1 MYSSLDIMG
10 APVDS
15 PAAQVRP
22 LQCPSHGTAASPAAG
37 QRNPLPLQEGRIFER
52 PNAPSSPSAGRFQ
65 FPAPDSHQLTGF
77 ARIAFSHQLQALRA
91 YLVNS
96 LRSAPSYRTV
106 VRLRKQRPAGGRAG
120 HDTSTQNVAPMG
132 HVNPTRMAG
141 DDHHSL
147 RLIAIS

>member
-1 MYSSLDIMG
+1 MG

-15 PAAQVRP
+15 PAAEVRP

-65 FPAPDSHQLTGF
+65 FPAPDSHQLTGI
-77 ARIAFSHQLQALRA
+77 ARIAFSHQLQAVFA

-106 VRLRKQRPAGGRAG
+106 VRLRKPKPAGGRAG
-120 HDTSTQNVAPMG
+120 CGREHAKRGTKG
-132 HVNPTRMAG
+132 HGNLLEWP
-141 DDHHSL
+141 
-147 RLIAIS
+147 